1 MVRFVR
7 SVLSVVRF
15 VRVPFHLPKPWS
27 DQCLISPISTTASD
41 QTATEEFLKLS
52 SQGLHY
58 KIDAVN
64 ISNIF
69 AVFSSIGTWF
79 HRNII
84 SYLRDS
90 VCIFTSAGKLILS
103 LPWAETAHMRP

>member
-1 MVRFVR
+1 MR
-7 SVLSVVRF
+7 
-15 VRVPFHLPKPWS
+15 
-27 DQCLISPISTTASD
+27 CLISPISTTASD
-41 QTATEEFLKLS
+41 QTVTEEFLKLS

-79 HRNII
+79 HRNVI

-90 VCIFTSAGKLILS
+90 VCSIFTSAGKLILS
-103 LPWAETAHMRP
+103 LPWAETAHMRH